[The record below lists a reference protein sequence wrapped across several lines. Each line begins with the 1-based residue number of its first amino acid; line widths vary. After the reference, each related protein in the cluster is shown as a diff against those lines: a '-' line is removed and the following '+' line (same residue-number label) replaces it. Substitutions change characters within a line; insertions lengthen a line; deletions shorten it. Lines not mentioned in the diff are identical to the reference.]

1 MESNQ
6 VTVDELGESKSELK
20 RTMGFFT
27 ALSTVMGTV
36 IGAGVFFKAASV
48 AEVTG
53 SVSLHM
59 FSWFLGGVISVC
71 AGLTGAEL
79 AAAIPETGG
88 MVKYIERTYGKTA
101 AFLLGWAQVVIYFP
115 ANVAALSIIFGTQF
129 VNLFDLSQS
138 MIVPVAIL
146 AAVTILLINLLGS
159 KIGGAFQSITLV
171 CKLIPLFVIVLFGLF
186 RSGGVDFQLFP
197 IVAGKDL
204 SFFSALGAGLLA
216 TMFAYDGWIHVGNI
230 AGELKKPAKDLPK
243 AISMGIIG
251 IMIVYLLVNAVFLK
265 TASIEGI
272 SGNSNAASE
281 VATMIFGGFGGK
293 LVTIGILISVYGTI
307 NGYTLTGMR
316 LPYVMAQENR
326 LPFSKHLGK
335 LTERTNVPLS
345 AGILE
350 LVVAIL
356 MMMVGG
362 FDMLTDMLV
371 FVIWIF
377 YTMVFIGVII
387 LRKTEPS
394 LKRPYKVPLYPII
407 PLIAII
413 GGGFIVVSTLLT
425 QTFLAL
431 SGIAMTLAGI
441 PVYLYLKNK
450 YSERE

>member
-1 MESNQ
+1 MEEYQATPIKEVKTEN
-6 VTVDELGESKSELK
+6 ELK

-53 SVSLHM
+53 TVSLHM

-88 MVKYIERTYGKTA
+88 MIKYIERIYGNTA

-138 MIVPVAIL
+138 MIVPVAIT
-146 AAVTILLINLLGS
+146 AAVSIMLINFLGS
-159 KIGGAFQSITLV
+159 KAGGAFQSITLV
-171 CKLIPLFVIVLFGLF
+171 CKLIPLFVIVIFGLF
-186 RSGGVDFQLFP
+186 RQEGVDFQLFP
-197 IVAGKDL
+197 IQAGENL

-230 AGELKKPAKDLPK
+230 SGELKKPAKDLPK
-243 AISMGIIG
+243 AISLGIIG

-265 TASIEGI
+265 TASIDGVV
-272 SGNSNAASE
+272 GNSNAASD
-281 VATMIFGGFGGK
+281 VAKMIFGGFGGR
-293 LVTIGILISVYGTI
+293 LVTVGILISVYGTI

-316 LPYVMAQENR
+316 LPYVMAKENN
-326 LPFSKHLGK
+326 LPFSKLFAK
-335 LTERTNVPLS
+335 LHDKTKVPVA

-350 LVVAIL
+350 LVIAIG

-362 FDMLTDMLV
+362 FDTLTDMLI

-377 YTMVFIGVII
+377 YTMVFVGVIL
-387 LRKTEPS
+387 LRKKEPD
-394 LKRPYKVPLYPII
+394 LIRPYKVPMYPFI
-407 PLIAII
+407 PLVAII
-413 GGGFIVVSTLLT
+413 GGTFIVSSTLIT
-425 QTFLAL
+425 QTFLA
-431 SGIAMTLAGI
+431 SMGIALTLAGV
-441 PVYLYLKNK
+441 PFYLYLK
-450 YSERE
+450 RR